1 MYYRYYTVLYKSTND
16 LKSKLDPDSD
26 PDSDPDHRFVQK
38 IAIKKFTK
46 VVNIGALKSL
56 IKCILTQK
64 R

>member
-26 PDSDPDHRFVQK
+26 PDHWFVQK